1 MYMYMVGMFVT
12 DNGSGMSGEGAGH
25 ILPASGAMQPASKVK
40 WAHGVGSRG
49 RSKEARKNA
58 FRRLCVTICDLF
70 QVITCDFIESVL
82 DVMIS

>member
-1 MYMYMVGMFVT
+1 MRGHKNPIGKDSFFGPYTVHVHAPGWRMYMYMVGMFVT

-49 RSKEARKNA
+49 RSKEARKN
-58 FRRLCVTICDLF
+58 CI
-70 QVITCDFIESVL
+70 
-82 DVMIS
+82 